1 VSAGYDPE
9 LVAAMMTAARYS
21 ALVRTGLEVDEIA
34 TWDPGVLRDARL
46 LVPVDLQALYVPVG
60 TEPGEPMVRLP
71 SYLRVGEGEAPLPPP
86 FAAGTPRPPG
96 VHLHWAL
103 PDALLRG
110 RLREPGAPGDRLE
123 LPALPD
129 RWAVVRII
137 APPGRATALV
147 RGWVLEA
154 ENARAVPFA
163 LWPAGAAGVAPEGE
177 PVPSERL
184 TAAAGGTLGW
194 VATYDGTLNRFAFHD
209 PLDDLT
215 QAAELEN
222 AATYLVAGWYSQPR
236 LDPLDGAYTG
246 ENVHER
252 VTALG
257 WTIEPGGE
265 GGEYLRGLAADA
277 RAQFTLSTSSRY
289 GARAD
294 GGVTEVAATKPDTT
308 ATTPE
313 LQAGTEAAHLLDQ
326 TYTTATGAFANVSDA
341 VFNGPLLT
349 TKATLLHGVVHGV
362 PVRGPAPAD
371 LRPAVGALR
380 LVLGRHAE
388 DLAAGLA
395 APGLASPED
404 RRDAER
410 LLTAF
415 TGNLLRRL
423 GSADGVA
430 EIEERE
436 HAQGFASLPAGDLG
450 IDRLVTGKSA
460 PATAYGRP
468 GRTRQALAQ
477 AATAAATIK
486 GTPVTAKL
494 AWADTTL
501 QERVVEQVR
510 EVERQIRV
518 QAEPPLPADAEVRE
532 VPRLA
537 PRLHL
542 PLDPVVAL
550 SGGTRSLRFGGDGR
564 GSPDG
569 MLHCRWPSQ
578 VARELRG
585 VLDARQVLVSL
596 GSGALPEEVLLLA
609 REALLQSPYLT
620 TWLGD
625 AAATHRGVDANLARG
640 RFLAE
645 AALRFGAEA
654 AYRGTSSAFA
664 SLAPPDEAGAAV
676 SEQST
681 VTAHA
686 VAEQLRRFSVVD
698 GDDPDL
704 VGVTA
709 WVQPWLPVWLEWE
722 AQLAPAPGPSRWR
735 LGAVDLELPEG
746 VEPASGTPLTFTG
759 RSPLAPGTATQLGVA
774 IDRWLEDERARDLQ
788 RTGEVDEATAARLA
802 RVRDAVRYLD
812 VLTATLDGIRE
823 QLLGLPYDSA
833 QGGVVRVGQQLPVP
847 TGPPTL
853 VVAGGLTLTRARL
866 VDTFGRTLDLDV
878 SGVTVPVRSAEPD
891 QPTVLALRPRFTRPS
906 RWMFRLVDAASTDE
920 RPPEASIDQADPT
933 KQVSPVCGF
942 LLPDH
947 IDEALEVFDAAGTPL
962 GQLMH
967 EPVGGGVTWEIAP
980 GREGPSD
987 AGPGHGLAPAQAP
1000 LGWFAAGLVAA
1011 DAATRAGQAHG
1022 PIEAAPAES
1031 ALSALLRVI
1040 DTTLWSFDPYAAL
1053 GAEHVAGLVGRPLAM
1068 VRARVWLEVD
1078 DDLDET
1084 DLSDP
1089 GVRAAREAAYR
1100 ELAEHG
1106 VPVRVGELTRT
1117 DDGLLAFFA
1126 DDDYGSV
1133 RVVDKV
1139 VAELARESGRLR
1151 GYLTTFGAVDPLP
1164 GQAPVQHPYVAA
1176 DDELRLHLG
1185 QVVTLTLLMHP
1196 GGAVNLTSGVLP
1208 RKSLRLA
1215 RDWVA
1220 PGLAKMAPSVRVGP
1234 VLVDPENVRM
1244 PKVASLGREQTFT
1257 RRQGPYTWRD
1267 DPILAATQAALLPE
1281 APAEAQ
1287 EGWVRVTP
1295 EAADDQP

>member
-1 VSAGYDPE
+1 VSAGYDPD
-9 LVAAMMTAARYS
+9 LVARVMTAARYA

-34 TWDPGVLRDARL
+34 TWDAGILRDARL
-46 LVPVDLQALYVPVG
+46 LVPIDLQALYVPAG
-60 TEPGEPMVRLP
+60 AGAGEPMVRLP

-110 RLREPGAPGDRLE
+110 RMREPGAPGDRLE

-129 RWAVVRII
+129 RWAVVRIL
-137 APPGRATALV
+137 APRGTATAQV

-163 LWPAGAAGVAPEGE
+163 LWPAGAGGVAPEGE

-184 TAAAGGTLGW
+184 TAVAGGTLGW

-209 PLDDLT
+209 PLDDLA
-215 QAAELEN
+215 QATGHEN
-222 AATYLVAGWYSQPR
+222 AATYLVAGWFSQPR

-252 VTALG
+252 ATALG
-257 WTIEPGGE
+257 WTIQPGGE
-265 GGEYLRGLAADA
+265 GGEYLRALTADA
-277 RAQFTLSTSSRY
+277 RAQFTLETASRHEP
-289 GARAD
+289 RPP
-294 GGVTEVAATKPDTT
+294 AATIEATAAKPG
-308 ATTPE
+308 TTPTPLE
-313 LQAGTEAAHLLDQ
+313 LEAGTEAARVLDP
-326 TYTTATGAFANVSDA
+326 TYTTATGAFAKGSDA

-362 PVRGPAPAD
+362 PVRGPTPAD
-371 LRPAVGALR
+371 LRPAAGALR

-395 APGLASPED
+395 APGLAGPED

-415 TGNLLRRL
+415 TGSLLRRL

-436 HAQGFASLPAGDLG
+436 HAQGFASLPGGDLG
-450 IDRLVTGKSA
+450 VDRLVTGSSA

-468 GRTRQALAQ
+468 GRTKQALARS
-477 AATAAATIK
+477 ATAAATTK
-486 GTPVTAKL
+486 GTPIAAKL
-494 AWADTTL
+494 VWADTTL
-501 QERVVEQVR
+501 KERVVEQVR
-510 EVERQIRV
+510 EVERQIRL
-518 QAEPPLPADAEVRE
+518 QGEPSLPADTEVRE
-532 VPRLA
+532 VPRPA

-542 PLDPVVAL
+542 PLDPVVAV

-585 VLDARQVLVSL
+585 VLHGRHVLPSL
-596 GSGALPEEVLLLA
+596 GTGALPDEVLLLA

-620 TWLGD
+620 GWLGEAS
-625 AAATHRGVDANLARG
+625 AAHRGVDGDLARR

-664 SLAPPDEAGAAV
+664 SFVAPGEAGAPV

-722 AQLAPAPGPSRWR
+722 AQLAPAPGPSSWQ
-735 LGAVDLELPEG
+735 LGAVDLARPEG
-746 VEPASGTPLTFTG
+746 AAAEAPRTFTG
-759 RSPLAPGTATQLGVA
+759 RSPLAPGTATQLGIA

-788 RTGEVDEATAARLA
+788 RTGEVDETTAAQLA

-812 VLTATLDGIRE
+812 VLAATLDGVRE

-833 QGGVVRVGQQLPVP
+833 QGGVVRVGQQLPAP
-847 TGPPTL
+847 TEPPTL
-853 VVAGGLTLTRARL
+853 MVAGGLRLTRARL

-878 SGVTVPVRSAEPD
+878 SAVTVPVRSAEPD
-891 QPTVLALRPRFTRPS
+891 QPTALALRPRFTRPA
-906 RWMFRLVDAASTDE
+906 RWMFRLVDAASTDV

-942 LLPDH
+942 MLPDH
-947 IDEALEVFDAAGTPL
+947 VDEALELFDAAGSPL

-1000 LGWFAAGLVAA
+1000 LGWFAAGVVAA
-1011 DAATRAGQAHG
+1011 DAAARRGQAG
-1022 PIEAAPAES
+1022 GADDQAPAES

-1053 GAEHVAGLVGRPLAM
+1053 GAEHVAGLVGRPLAV
-1068 VRARVWLEVD
+1068 VRARLWLEVD

-1106 VPVRVGELTRT
+1106 LPVRVGELTRT

-1126 DDDYGSV
+1126 DDEYARV
-1133 RVVDKV
+1133 RVVDKA
-1139 VAELARESGRLR
+1139 VAELARESGRRR

-1164 GQAPVQHPYVAA
+1164 AQAPLQHPYVAA

-1196 GGAVNLTSGVLP
+1196 AGAVNLTSGVLP

-1215 RDWVA
+1215 RDWVS
-1220 PGLAKMAPSVRVGP
+1220 PGLARMAPSVRVGP

-1244 PKVASLGREQTFT
+1244 PKVASLGKEQTFT
-1257 RRQGPYTWRD
+1257 RRDGPYTWRD

-1295 EAADDQP
+1295 ETAGEEG